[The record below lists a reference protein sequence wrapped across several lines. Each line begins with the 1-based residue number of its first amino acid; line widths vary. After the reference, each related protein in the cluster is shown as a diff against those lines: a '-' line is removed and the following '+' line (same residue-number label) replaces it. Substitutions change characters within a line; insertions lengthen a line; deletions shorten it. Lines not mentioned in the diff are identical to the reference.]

1 MWEMELAGFTEA
13 ILRVAHEKYRTV
25 ATLGTVP
32 LAGYSSAREYPIRI
46 GTARPP
52 VKARGPHA
60 SLRLCACARV
70 HACACACVCMCMCVR
85 VYMCMCVRVCVR
97 VCVRAMC
104 VRVHACACVC
114 VCV

>member
-32 LAGYSSAREYPIRI
+32 LAEYSSARKYPIRI

-52 VKARGPHA
+52 VKARTRRFG
-60 SLRLCACARV
+60 CARV
-70 HACACACVCMCMCVR
+70 RVRARSCVCAM
-85 VYMCMCVRVCVR
+85 RVCVR
-97 VCVRAMC
+97 VCVRLRVCVRGC
-104 VRVHACACVC
+104 VRVWDCVY
-114 VCV
+114 VLGMGRAVQG

>member
-60 SLRLCACARV
+60 SLRLCACMRE
-70 HACACACVCMCMCVR
+70 
-85 VYMCMCVRVCVR
+85 
-97 VCVRAMC
+97 
-104 VRVHACACVC
+104 
-114 VCV
+114 

>member
-52 VKARGPHA
+52 VNARGPHA
-60 SLRLCACARV
+60 SLRLCISVRMCV
-70 HACACACVCMCMCVR
+70 HACACACVCMCICVR
-85 VYMCMCVRVCVR
+85 VCMCMCVHVHVC
-97 VCVRAMC
+97 
-104 VRVHACACVC
+104 ACACVHGR
-114 VCV
+114 VSA